1 MHRVSEEK
9 RELMTRWLRGGIF
22 FAAAFVFTAD
32 RLTKYFIIKSLAL
45 GQSIKVLPDIF
56 HITLVYNDGAA
67 FGVLRNC
74 GSFFIIFSFA
84 VIAFILLIVFR
95 STRLDL
101 LTAVSLALILGGA
114 AGNLIDR
121 LKFGY
126 VIDFLDFRI
135 WPVFNIADSCIT
147 IGVALIAFSVIFKRS
162 G

>member
-1 MHRVSEEK
+1 
-9 RELMTRWLRGGIF
+9 MTRWFRGGIF
-22 FAAAFVFTAD
+22 FAAALVFAAD

-45 GQSIKVLPDIF
+45 GQSIKIVPDIF
-56 HITLVYNDGAA
+56 HITLVFNDGAA
-67 FGVLRNC
+67 FGVFRHC
-74 GSFFIIFSFA
+74 GTFFIIFSLA
-84 VIAFILLIVFR
+84 VIAVILMIVLR

-101 LTAVSLALILGGA
+101 LTSISLALILGGA

-135 WPVFNIADSCIT
+135 WPVFNFADSCIT
-147 IGVALIAFSVIFKRS
+147 IGVALIAYGIIFKRS